1 MWKRLLK
8 YRWYLIVLVA
18 LMILTPTLN
27 SVLNFWLQKFLNMAE
42 PGADKVL
49 VLRVLTGGFLL
60 WMVKRLMGLAM
71 DTIKPRYICSL
82 KQDIKHSMFVSLMGM
97 GTADLSSIASS
108 GEYISSFTNDITLIE
123 SRFFNQLF
131 GLIGAFFSLWI
142 LGGSFLALNKVIAL
156 PILGFGLLTMALP
169 AFFSRLLNQKNLEY
183 SNKISR
189 FTQKIKEFMTAYPTI
204 KNYAIEREIA
214 QRFDEIN
221 TSTEDAKFEADFTMN
236 LANDIGQLLSW
247 FMQLIAVGIGVM
259 LVLKGEIK
267 LGTVMAG
274 QAFAADLAAPFQD
287 IIINWNS
294 IRSVRNIVK
303 KLEAMTGGDLPAPQ
317 PMPAETAQRLL
328 TERCDVSFRD
338 FSLTLGEKKII
349 DDFSFDFESGK
360 KYLVVG
366 LNGSGKSTLF
376 KALKKWYKVDSGS
389 ICINGVDISQI
400 PSADIS
406 PLVSYLNETVSLFS
420 GTVRDNIALYRD
432 NDPASFL
439 RALGDAHVELDI
451 DRELIDEGR
460 NISSGERRRIEIARS
475 LLKSVRVMIF
485 DEVVSTLDIETAYE
499 IERLALGFDDKTVI
513 FISHNFSG
521 KLIEQYD
528 EILVMGEGK
537 LIAHGSY
544 AELIESCPYFQRI
557 CELKFGGKYGG
568 A

>member
-18 LMILTPTLN
+18 LMILTPTMD
-27 SVLNFWLQKFLNMAE
+27 SVLNFWLQKLFNMAE
-42 PGADKVL
+42 PGGDRVQL
-49 VLRVLTGGFLL
+49 LRVLTGGFLL
-60 WMVKRLMGLAM
+60 WMVKRVLNISM

-82 KQDIKHSMFVSLMGM
+82 KQDIKHSMFVSLMGL
-97 GTADLSSIASS
+97 GDADLTSIASS

-123 SRFFNQLF
+123 TRFFNQIF
-131 GLIGAFFSLWI
+131 GLIGAFFSLTI
-142 LGGSFLALNKVIAL
+142 LGSSFLALNKVIAL
-156 PILGFGLLTMALP
+156 PILCFGLLTMALP
-169 AFFSRLLNQKNLEY
+169 AFFSKILNQKNLEW

-204 KNYAIEREIA
+204 KNYAIEREIS

-221 TSTEDAKFEADFTMN
+221 TETEDAKFEADFALN
-236 LANDIGQLLSW
+236 LANSIGVLLSW
-247 FMQLIAVGIGVM
+247 FMQLIAVGIG
-259 LVLKGEIK
+259 LVLAVKGEVK
-267 LGTVMAG
+267 LGTVIAG
-274 QAFAADLAAPFQD
+274 QAFAAGLAEPFQN

-303 KLEAMTGGDLPAPQ
+303 KLERMTGGDLPAPE
-317 PMPAETAQRLL
+317 PLPEELSQRL
-328 TERCDVSFRD
+328 TGERCDVSFRG
-338 FSLTLGEKKII
+338 FSLSLGQKKII
-349 DDFSFDFESGK
+349 DDFSFEFETGK

-376 KALKKWYKVDSGS
+376 KALKKWYHVDGGS
-389 ICINGVDISQI
+389 ICINDVDISQI
-400 PSADIS
+400 PSSALS
-406 PLVSYLNETVSLFS
+406 PLISYLNETVSLFS
-420 GTVRDNIALYRD
+420 GTVRENIDLYRP
-432 NDPASFL
+432 NDPATF
-439 RALGDAHVELDI
+439 REALAAAHVELDVE
-451 DRELIDEGR
+451 RELADEGR

-475 LLKSVRVMIF
+475 LIRSVRVMIF

-499 IERLALGFDDKTVI
+499 IERLALGFRDKTVI

-537 LIAHGSY
+537 LIAHGSFR
-544 AELIESCPYFQRI
+544 ELMDSCPYFQRI